1 MTLLISH
8 IRAQKSGGW
17 ECSLRNYDQG
27 GRVKT
32 ESSTKKMVT
41 GSSRVSRTG
50 KLITETDKMQHQKL
64 QL

>member
-32 ESSTKKMVT
+32 ESSTKKLGV
-41 GSSRVSRTG
+41 
-50 KLITETDKMQHQKL
+50 LEFQEQEN
-64 QL
+64 